1 MADYLSLSKAAKL
14 VGATREEIQEK
25 VRRGLLP
32 TFEGQVSEADLK
44 LVYPRVRLEDNAD
57 IERLQQLQ
65 ENALTKSILAD
76 LSDTRRMKL
85 EIVRLQHDLQQAK
98 DALQSYH
105 RLTTELESR
114 LIDMQEDCTHR
125 QKLMLKALL
134 TWFNSQVRKFRH

>member
-1 MADYLSLSKAAKL
+1 MTDYLSLSKAAKL

-44 LVYPRVRLEDNAD
+44 LVYPRVQLEDNAD

-65 ENALTKSILAD
+65 ENALSKSILTD
-76 LSDTRRMKL
+76 LSDTRRMRL
-85 EIVRLQHDLQQAK
+85 EIVRLQHELQEAN
-98 DALQSYH
+98 DALVSY
-105 RLTTELESR
+105 RKVTTELESR
-114 LIDMQEDCTHR
+114 LTDMQEDCTHQ

-134 TWFNSQVRKFRH
+134 TWFKLQLQKVRQ

>member
-25 VRRGLLP
+25 VRKGLLP

-85 EIVRLQHDLQQAK
+85 EIVRLQHELQQAN